1 VGEAARTGVHG
12 ANRLASNSLLEGAVF
27 GARAAEALGGAQSAS
42 APDRLP
48 AAAPVPVHA
57 APAEAPDSP
66 PVPFDRAALQALMWS
81 HVGLLRTGAGLATAL
96 DTIRRWATSAVP
108 PRTAADHEDANLL
121 LLAEATAA
129 AALARPESVGAHH
142 RSDPVVASAPSA
154 HPPILETV

>member
-1 VGEAARTGVHG
+1 
-12 ANRLASNSLLEGAVF
+12 
-27 GARAAEALGGAQSAS
+27 
-42 APDRLP
+42 
-48 AAAPVPVHA
+48 VHA